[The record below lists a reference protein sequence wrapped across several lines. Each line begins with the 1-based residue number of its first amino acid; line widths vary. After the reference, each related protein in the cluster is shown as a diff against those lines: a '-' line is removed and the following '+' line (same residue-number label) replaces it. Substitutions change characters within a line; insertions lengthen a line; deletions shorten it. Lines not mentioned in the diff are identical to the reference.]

1 MKKLLLIFL
10 CGAVALLVACPQR
23 PGVAKARSMPSGK
36 STVEAGAAWAF
47 AAKALEQ
54 SPSYSQLKRRSKNA
68 DFVIDEDTP
77 DTVIVA
83 IGENMGS
90 HFTRWNTLKIHKK
103 TGAIFR
109 LETDEKLEDN
119 WLVEFQSGK

>member
-1 MKKLLLIFL
+1 MKKLLLMFL
-10 CGAVALLVACPQR
+10 CSAVALLVAYHQR
-23 PGVAKARSMPSGK
+23 SDVAKTPSMPSGR
-36 STVEAGAAWAF
+36 STIETGAAWAF
-47 AAKALEQ
+47 AAKALEK

-83 IGENMGS
+83 IGENMES

-119 WLVEFQSGK
+119 WLVEFQFGK